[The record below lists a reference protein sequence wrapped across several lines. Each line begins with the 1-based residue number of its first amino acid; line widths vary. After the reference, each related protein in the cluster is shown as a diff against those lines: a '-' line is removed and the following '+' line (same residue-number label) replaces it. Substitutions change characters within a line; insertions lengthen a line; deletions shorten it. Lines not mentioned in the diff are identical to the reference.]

1 MGVLALFYY
10 TLAIMLVSIMAS
22 ALCLSSYLVAR
33 NRGMVLACVG
43 FFCYFLDVALVFQDD
58 FILRGS
64 LDQVEFVYF
73 IGSPLASIVTGWGTF
88 TALWLFICVQFEER
102 RDLLL
107 WGPGVVF
114 AVGSLATFFFA
125 KPGGLHEFMF
135 YSMRGVYL
143 FWILG
148 YVGARYLSAD
158 DPAERSRMWR
168 HKIFYAG
175 AWVWGIAIIVKN
187 AFTMLIID
195 PELIQ
200 SGAVPFFPERNFF
213 ENILMIW
220 CAAAV
225 CIRCF
230 KLLALH
236 FKTPPANE
244 SERLGNFIESGL
256 AAYSSRYG
264 LSARESEVLGLVLSG
279 KDNQAIATSLS
290 LALSTVKV
298 HVHSILKK
306 TGCANRQELMRDFR
320 MYS

>member
-10 TLAIMLVSIMAS
+10 TLAIMVVSIMAS

-33 NRGMVLACVG
+33 NRATLLACAG
-43 FFCYFLDVALVFQDD
+43 FFFYFLDVALVFQDD

-64 LDQVEFVYF
+64 LEQVEFVYF
-73 IGSPLASIVTGWGTF
+73 IGSPLASIVTAWGVF
-88 TALWLFICVQFEER
+88 TSFWLFMCVHLDEK
-102 RDLLL
+102 RDLFL
-107 WGPGVVF
+107 WGPGVTFVI
-114 AVGSLATFFFA
+114 GSLATFFFA
-125 KPGGLHEFMF
+125 RPGGLHEFMF

-148 YVGARYLSAD
+148 YVAVRYLSAS
-158 DPAERSRMWR
+158 DPAMRSRMW
-168 HKIFYAG
+168 HHGFFYAG
-175 AWVWGIAIIVKN
+175 CWLWGIAIVVKN
-187 AFTMLIID
+187 AFTMLVID

-220 CAAAV
+220 CAVAV
-225 CIRCF
+225 CTRCF
-230 KLLALH
+230 KLLSLH
-236 FKTPPANE
+236 FKTPPAND
-244 SERLGNFIESGL
+244 SERLGSFIEGGL
-256 AAYSSRYG
+256 DAYASRYG

-290 LALSTVKV
+290 LALSTAKV
-298 HVHSILKK
+298 HVHNILKK

-320 MYS
+320 KYS